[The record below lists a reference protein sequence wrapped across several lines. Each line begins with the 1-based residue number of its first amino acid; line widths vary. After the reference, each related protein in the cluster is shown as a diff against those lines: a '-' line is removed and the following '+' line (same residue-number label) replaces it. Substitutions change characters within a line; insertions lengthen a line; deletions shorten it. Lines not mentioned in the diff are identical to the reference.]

1 MPDTTFDLDGDGC
14 VGPRDYFIA
23 SKFDKNHDGTLDA
36 EERREAMEALKN
48 VSNLRS
54 EYLLGNGG

>member
-1 MPDTTFDLDGDGC
+1 VPDTTFDLDGDGC

-48 VSNLRS
+48 VSS
-54 EYLLGNGG
+54 